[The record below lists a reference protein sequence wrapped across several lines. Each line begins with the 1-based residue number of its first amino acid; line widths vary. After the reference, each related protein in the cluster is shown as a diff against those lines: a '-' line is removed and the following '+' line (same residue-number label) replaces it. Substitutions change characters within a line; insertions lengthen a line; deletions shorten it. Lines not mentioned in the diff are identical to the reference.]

1 MKRLNTAGATALLL
15 ASASLAQAQDQAPES
30 DFAFED
36 IIVVEGRYL
45 SIDKVNAVKTP
56 TPIIN
61 VPQSLSIVD
70 DIQIEA
76 QGFTS
81 IGDITRYTPGLT
93 TSQGEG
99 HRDAIIIRG
108 QQTTADFF
116 QDGIRDD
123 VQYYRPL
130 YNLER
135 VEILRGAN
143 ALLFGRGGTG
153 GIVNRVTKKPELNG
167 QETTLSA
174 SIDTFGAFQIS
185 GDTDY
190 TLTDTVGLRLNG
202 FVEEL
207 NNHRD
212 FYDGTRFGLNPTLRV
227 DILPDTTVDLSY
239 EYLDDDRVVDRG
251 VPSQNLEGDAD
262 GPLKGYDNT
271 FFGSPDENFTTLQA
285 HILRGR
291 VDHRFSD
298 SVRGNLTAQYADYD
312 KLYQNL
318 YASEEVLVDQNGD
331 FDQVELDGYRDATD
345 RQNLFLQ
352 GNLVGEFKTGEI
364 GHTVLMG
371 AEYGRQDTIN
381 SRIDNVFEANGDDQL
396 FIDFS
401 DPLVIPAFSF
411 SNPARDRASDV
422 TVLSIY
428 AQDQIALTDQFK
440 VILGGRFDSFDIDV
454 SDFANDAAF
463 SRKDEQFSPRFG
475 AIYKPAEN
483 VSFYASYSETFLP
496 RSGDQ
501 FLTLNLTNSQTEPQG
516 FENKEIGLKYD
527 IQPNLHLTLALFD
540 LEQANFLTQDI
551 IGGDQ
556 DVQVNVQGSNTQ
568 GFEVQLQGDLTDRW
582 AINAGYTYVDGAVE
596 FPGSTLDQNRTRQT
610 PNNTFSIWNQYQIS
624 DKFSVGA
631 GAAVQDSFFVRE
643 DNSVEVPGYT
653 RFDAAAFYDVTDGL
667 RVQLNIENALDID
680 YFPDAHSNDNITV
693 GAPIN
698 ARLTVRSTF

>member
-381 SRIDNVFEANGDDQL
+381 SRVDNVFEANGDDQL

>member
-1 MKRLNTAGATALLL
+1 
-15 ASASLAQAQDQAPES
+15 
-30 DFAFED
+30 
-36 IIVVEGRYL
+36 
-45 SIDKVNAVKTP
+45 
-56 TPIIN
+56 
-61 VPQSLSIVD
+61 
-70 DIQIEA
+70 
-76 QGFTS
+76 
-81 IGDITRYTPGLT
+81 
-93 TSQGEG
+93 
-99 HRDAIIIRG
+99 
-108 QQTTADFF
+108 
-116 QDGIRDD
+116 
-123 VQYYRPL
+123 
-130 YNLER
+130 
-135 VEILRGAN
+135 
-143 ALLFGRGGTG
+143 
-153 GIVNRVTKKPELNG
+153 
-167 QETTLSA
+167 
-174 SIDTFGAFQIS
+174 
-185 GDTDY
+185 
-190 TLTDTVGLRLNG
+190 
-202 FVEEL
+202 
-207 NNHRD
+207 
-212 FYDGTRFGLNPTLRV
+212 
-227 DILPDTTVDLSY
+227 
-239 EYLDDDRVVDRG
+239 
-251 VPSQNLEGDAD
+251 
-262 GPLKGYDNT
+262 
-271 FFGSPDENFTTLQA
+271 
-285 HILRGR
+285 
-291 VDHRFSD
+291 
-298 SVRGNLTAQYADYD
+298 
-312 KLYQNL
+312 
-318 YASEEVLVDQNGD
+318 
-331 FDQVELDGYRDATD
+331 
-345 RQNLFLQ
+345 
-352 GNLVGEFKTGEI
+352 VGEFKTGEI

-411 SNPARDRASDV
+411 SDPARDRASDV

-428 AQDQIALTDQFK
+428 AQDQIALTEQFK

-454 SDFANDAAF
+454 SDFANDAVF

-610 PNNTFSIWNQYQIS
+610 PNNTFSIWNQYQVT

-653 RFDAAAFYDVTDGL
+653 RFDAAAFYDVTDDL